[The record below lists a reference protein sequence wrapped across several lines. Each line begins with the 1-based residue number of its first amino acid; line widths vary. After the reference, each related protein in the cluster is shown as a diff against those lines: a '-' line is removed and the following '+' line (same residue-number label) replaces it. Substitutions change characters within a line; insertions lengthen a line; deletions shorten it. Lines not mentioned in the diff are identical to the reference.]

1 MIRLNRRRAVAG
13 TAGAVAALATTIA
26 GMPGSAVGSG
36 AADTDSDSA
45 RATYRQMTAK
55 QSNNNHLVRL
65 DLLAVNDFHGNLEVI
80 PPTSSSGRINNTPA
94 GGAAFLARH
103 LEILRAQARANDART
118 LTVAAGDLIGASPL
132 ISAAFHDEPTIETMN
147 KIGLDIASVGNH
159 EFDEGWRELR
169 RMQQGGCLD
178 DGDGANNQ
186 NSCPDPSQPFEGAD
200 FRYLSANVFWE
211 NQGNRTR
218 PTLFP
223 ATKVVDVRGVKVGF
237 IGMTLEGTPAIVSKS
252 GIEGLRFADEVET
265 ANALVPKLR
274 AQGVEAIVVLLHE
287 GGSPTDPTAYDGCTG
302 VSGPGMDIARNL
314 SPRIDAVISGH
325 THQPYNCTVQDPA
338 GKPRLITS
346 ASSFGRIVTDVHLLL
361 NKRTDDIVRPAA
373 FAQNRIVTNT
383 DVQPVA
389 EINTLIEKY
398 RTLVEPI
405 ANEVVGHIAGSNV
418 VTRTADADG
427 SGDSPLGNLIADAQK
442 VDPTVIADSG
452 PAQGVVPQIAFMNP
466 GGIRADLL
474 ANAAGDVTYGAAF
487 TVQPFNNFDVSMDL
501 TGQQILDLLEE
512 QWSGPNATAVKVLQ
526 VSGITYTWDPSQA
539 PGSRV
544 VVSTVMVDADRD
556 GVADEPIDP
565 AATYRVV
572 ANSFLSDGGDNFPT
586 FAAGT
591 NKHIGG
597 LDIDALTA
605 FLGANDPYTP
615 TATDRINV
623 P

>member
-287 GGSPTDPTAYDGCTG
+287 GGSPSDPSAYDGCTG

-442 VDPTVIADSG
+442 VDPT
-452 PAQGVVPQIAFMNP
+452 
-466 GGIRADLL
+466 
-474 ANAAGDVTYGAAF
+474 
-487 TVQPFNNFDVSMDL
+487 
-501 TGQQILDLLEE
+501 
-512 QWSGPNATAVKVLQ
+512 
-526 VSGITYTWDPSQA
+526 
-539 PGSRV
+539 
-544 VVSTVMVDADRD
+544 
-556 GVADEPIDP
+556 
-565 AATYRVV
+565 
-572 ANSFLSDGGDNFPT
+572 
-586 FAAGT
+586 
-591 NKHIGG
+591 
-597 LDIDALTA
+597 
-605 FLGANDPYTP
+605 
-615 TATDRINV
+615 
-623 P
+623 